1 MKYVIFKYRTQALD
15 DDGDSGGGG
24 GGGGGG
30 SSGDGWGEEM
40 ISGAV
45 SSLPKATNE
54 DVATPPCDSWRVI
67 SGRLWN
73 SGISLGGL
81 VLGVRGVRKPA
92 KLLLLDIPRH
102 IMSMGRERAYGNCT
116 QSQHNLPFICLSFIL
131 SSVPFMLARH
141 THHARLRTRG
151 DSQCL

>member
-1 MKYVIFKYRTQALD
+1 MKFVIFTSKTQALD

-24 GGGGGG
+24 GG
-30 SSGDGWGEEM
+30 SEDGWGEEM

-45 SSLPKATNE
+45 FSLPKATNE
-54 DVATPPCDSWRVI
+54 DVATPPWDSWRVI

-73 SGISLGGL
+73 SGTSLGGP

-102 IMSMGRERAYGNCT
+102 IMSMGGHTGIAHNPNITSRSYVFHSSCRACP
-116 QSQHNLPFICLSFIL
+116 SC
-131 SSVPFMLARH
+131 
-141 THHARLRTRG
+141 
-151 DSQCL
+151 